1 MKKIA
6 VILLFAIASNG
17 LFSQV
22 LEETQQAPLTK
33 REKREAEREL
43 QYELTEYMLENR
55 SFVLEADF
63 LQGRFGSRVYVNST
77 INFIAVDSTEATI
90 QIGSNWR
97 VGPNGV
103 GGVTAKGRI
112 TKWELTENEKR
123 NTFHLAM
130 NVMTSIGIYDVRFS
144 IGPDGRTSARLTG
157 LRPGQ
162 LTFDG
167 DLVPLE
173 ESSVFEGQSI

>member
-17 LFSQV
+17 LFAQV

-90 QIGSNWR
+90 QIG
-97 VGPNGV
+97 
-103 GGVTAKGRI
+103 
-112 TKWELTENEKR
+112 
-123 NTFHLAM
+123 
-130 NVMTSIGIYDVRFS
+130 
-144 IGPDGRTSARLTG
+144 
-157 LRPGQ
+157 
-162 LTFDG
+162 
-167 DLVPLE
+167 
-173 ESSVFEGQSI
+173 